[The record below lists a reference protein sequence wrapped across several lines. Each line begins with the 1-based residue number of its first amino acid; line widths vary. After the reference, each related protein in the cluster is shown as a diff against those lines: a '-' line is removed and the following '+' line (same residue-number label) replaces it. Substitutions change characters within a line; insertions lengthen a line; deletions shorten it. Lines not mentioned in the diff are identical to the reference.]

1 MQEPP
6 PRGVPKFCI
15 FHFNFF
21 IMAEL
26 ASPFIPKEASAFRSH
41 IAGAGG
47 AWLFQLALVAFIAAL
62 VAAGGL
68 FFYQRS
74 LEATYA
80 DWQEQVRG
88 QEEDLRP
95 ELLAEVS
102 DLSSGI
108 SVARELLS
116 SHVFASNA
124 FILLQSVTHPFV
136 SFNSM
141 ALSRD
146 AKKIE
151 LSGVASSYRSVAEQV
166 GFFETHPQVEK
177 VDFGGLSVGERGL
190 VNFRLAVIFKPSLL
204 RGAGQ

>member
-1 MQEPP
+1 
-6 PRGVPKFCI
+6 
-15 FHFNFF
+15 
-21 IMAEL
+21 MAEL
-26 ASPFIPKEASAFRSH
+26 PSPFIPKGASAFRSPL
-41 IAGAGG
+41 AVASG
-47 AWLFQLALVAFIAAL
+47 AWLFQLALVAFIASL

-80 DWQEQVRG
+80 DWQEQVQG
-88 QEEDLRP
+88 QEQDLRP
-95 ELLAEVS
+95 ELLAQIS

-136 SFNSM
+136 GFSSM
-141 ALSRD
+141 GLSRD

-151 LSGVASSYRSVAEQV
+151 LSGVANSYRGVAEQV
-166 GFFETHPQVEK
+166 GLFETHPQIEK

-204 RGAGQ
+204 QGTGQ